1 MVNKKWLNT
10 VRYKSFNLEFRNS
23 TDTLM
28 KDMLSHVLM
37 IKKASV
43 YDEKKINIIYNG
55 ESPSIE
61 CIWLYEESN

>member
-1 MVNKKWLNT
+1 MANKKWLNT

-28 KDMLSHVLM
+28 KDTLSHVLM

-55 ESPSIE
+55 EPPSIE